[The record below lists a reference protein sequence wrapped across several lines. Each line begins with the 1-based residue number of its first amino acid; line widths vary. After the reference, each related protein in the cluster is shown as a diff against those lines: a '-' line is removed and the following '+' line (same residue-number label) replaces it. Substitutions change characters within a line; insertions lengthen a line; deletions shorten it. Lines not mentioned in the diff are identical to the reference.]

1 MPGVPV
7 QLVTRRAIIARL
19 CLIDG
24 PLECPRGGR
33 RGRPE
38 PQKSHV
44 FGPITRRDEHLVHVN
59 FSKNAV
65 TNQSE
70 REASHRSQSR
80 ARSGK
85 AFAYYCNDLS
95 ARVLISPI
103 LTKIGSVA
111 FTGTVLKLR
120 RLTTDLNS

>member
-1 MPGVPV
+1 MGRLSARAEGGEEDLSHKGDMLWADNASGRAPYRVP
-7 QLVTRRAIIARL
+7 
-19 CLIDG
+19 
-24 PLECPRGGR
+24 
-33 RGRPE
+33 
-38 PQKSHV
+38 
-44 FGPITRRDEHLVHVN
+44 
-59 FSKNAV
+59 FSKTAV

-95 ARVLISPI
+95 ARVLISQI

-111 FTGTVLKLR
+111 FTGTGIEIAA
-120 RLTTDLNS
+120 SHH

>member
-1 MPGVPV
+1 MGR
-7 QLVTRRAIIARL
+7 LSARA
-19 CLIDG
+19 
-24 PLECPRGGR
+24 EGG
-33 RGRPE
+33 E
-38 PQKSHV
+38 EDLSHKGDML
-44 FGPITRRDEHLVHVN
+44 GPITRRDEHLVLVP
-59 FSKNAV
+59 FSKTAV

-95 ARVLISPI
+95 ARVLISQI

-111 FTGTVLKLR
+111 FTGTGIEIAA
-120 RLTTDLNS
+120 SHH

>member
-1 MPGVPV
+1 MGR
-7 QLVTRRAIIARL
+7 LSARA
-19 CLIDG
+19 
-24 PLECPRGGR
+24 EGG
-33 RGRPE
+33 E
-38 PQKSHV
+38 EDLSHK
-44 FGPITRRDEHLVHVN
+44 GELTRRDEHLILVP
-59 FSKNAV
+59 FSKTAV

-95 ARVLISPI
+95 ARVLISQI

-111 FTGTVLKLR
+111 FTGTGIEIAA
-120 RLTTDLNS
+120 SHH

>member
-1 MPGVPV
+1 MGR
-7 QLVTRRAIIARL
+7 LSARAEGGEEDLSHKGDMCGWADNASGRA
-19 CLIDG
+19 
-24 PLECPRGGR
+24 PRSCPFY
-33 RGRPE
+33 
-38 PQKSHV
+38 K
-44 FGPITRRDEHLVHVN
+44 T
-59 FSKNAV
+59 AV

-95 ARVLISPI
+95 ARVLISQI

-111 FTGTVLKLR
+111 FTGTGIEIAA
-120 RLTTDLNS
+120 SHH